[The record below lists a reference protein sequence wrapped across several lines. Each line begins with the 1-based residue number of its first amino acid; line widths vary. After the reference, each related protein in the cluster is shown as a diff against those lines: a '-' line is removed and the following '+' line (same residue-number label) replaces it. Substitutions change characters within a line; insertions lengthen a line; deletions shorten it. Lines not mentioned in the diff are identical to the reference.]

1 MCGIL
6 WPSIA
11 FSNFH
16 PKFLQKN
23 AHELMIVE
31 LHSCDLTPLRRCEAP
46 SGASFRTTDG
56 EDSCFVGVKDQGTP
70 KQLLYRAVLEKH
82 PGQKTTT
89 TFFERYQKMGF
100 CCFSLCTWWME
111 AKKNEQQKY
120 FKKKHLQLIKH
131 SQLGLCKKWQIKL
144 KIYFCQPFYPQIFKW
159 PMATRVPR
167 PALQPL
173 KAHRVP
179 PETPSELLH
188 HHL

>member
-1 MCGIL
+1 M

-46 SGASFRTTDG
+46 SGASFRATNG

-82 PGQKTTT
+82 PGQKTTA
-89 TFFERYQKMGF
+89 TFFKRYQKMVF
-100 CCFSLCTWWME
+100 LLLSLHLMNGS
-111 AKKNEQQKY
+111 KKE
-120 FKKKHLQLIKH
+120 
-131 SQLGLCKKWQIKL
+131 
-144 KIYFCQPFYPQIFKW
+144 
-159 PMATRVPR
+159 
-167 PALQPL
+167 
-173 KAHRVP
+173 
-179 PETPSELLH
+179 
-188 HHL
+188 